1 MAGHRGP
8 HRMPQPPSL
17 WLSQC
22 QRLGLG
28 GSFPSQPLSLALLYL
43 WGEVNHDMFI
53 ANKRTKRNKEKK
65 KKRNPRDTDK
75 QKEEVKMTCQFTP
88 RERPLYR
95 LVHFFPVF
103 FLCEH
108 GKNRSRS
115 LEGNRFCCCLLPGCQ
130 H

>member
-65 KKRNPRDTDK
+65 RKETQETRISKKK
-75 QKEEVKMTCQFTP
+75 K
-88 RERPLYR
+88 
-95 LVHFFPVF
+95 
-103 FLCEH
+103 
-108 GKNRSRS
+108 
-115 LEGNRFCCCLLPGCQ
+115 
-130 H
+130 